1 MIASSS
7 SFIVSTSLLSPT
19 TIPSTCPFA
28 SPTKPGAISRTEAM
42 ASITSAPLEFRD
54 RCHLPVKIYYEDT
67 DCVGIVYHSNYL
79 KYFERGRE
87 LLLGQDEL
95 VELFDSSGRSFV
107 VVNVKIAYKRA
118 ARHGDVLEVRT
129 IPTIESSY
137 RLEFDQSVWR
147 KNVSEKQLQE
157 SNNEPWTLIVQGT
170 VQMVCVK
177 RDMSICALPDM
188 INVDMREIFG
198 DLLNPKKKQTRNKL
212 PLRKKNARAVANEG
226 WSVPKDVKIEVY
238 YEDTDFTTVV
248 YYANYL
254 KFMERARS
262 QLFSFKS
269 LEIMKNKYNACFAVY
284 SAELE
289 FKSGATIGDVL
300 VVRTKFKIESEYRIA
315 FEQDIYR
322 RCTGMDDRDEVSL
335 SNSDNDVLLV
345 KGKLVLCCINDV
357 GI

>member
-1 MIASSS
+1 MICQ
-7 SFIVSTSLLSPT
+7 P
-19 TIPSTCPFA
+19 
-28 SPTKPGAISRTEAM
+28 
-42 ASITSAPLEFRD
+42 
-54 RCHLPVKIYYEDT
+54 ED
-67 DCVGIVYHSNYL
+67 
-79 KYFERGRE
+79 
-87 LLLGQDEL
+87 
-95 VELFDSSGRSFV
+95 
-107 VVNVKIAYKRA
+107 
-118 ARHGDVLEVRT
+118 
-129 IPTIESSY
+129 
-137 RLEFDQSVWR
+137 
-147 KNVSEKQLQE
+147 
-157 SNNEPWTLIVQGT
+157 
-170 VQMVCVK
+170 
-177 RDMSICALPDM
+177 
-188 INVDMREIFG
+188 IFG

-300 VVRTKFKIESEYRIA
+300 IVRTKFKIESEYRIA

-322 RCTGMDDRDEVSL
+322 RCTSMDDRDEFTL

-357 GI
+357 GNLVKLPAIVTEIVSG